1 VSQDG
6 FVSFFHQRFAKTVV
20 VLITMGASRA
30 DAEDAVQEAMIAAWK
45 NWESI
50 REPSAWV
57 RTTALRTLWKHHH
70 LVLQA
75 VPLEQPTLPPGGEPD
90 LLIFADEQRRV
101 LSFLRRLPVAQRTVA
116 ALYYDGL
123 TVQEIA
129 EVTGKPAATI
139 RSLLRY
145 ARRSI
150 KEVISSH

>member
-6 FVSFFHQRFAKTVV
+6 FVSFFHQRFAKTVIV
-20 VLITMGASRA
+20 MITMGASRA
-30 DAEDAVQEAMIAAWK
+30 DAEDAVQEAMIAAWR

-57 RTTALRTLWKHHH
+57 RTTALRALWKHDH
-70 LVLQA
+70 LVPAAAPLQEPA
-75 VPLEQPTLPPGGEPD
+75 SPPGSEPD

-101 LSFLRRLPVAQRTVA
+101 LSLLRRLPAAQRTVA

-123 TVQEIA
+123 TVPEIA
-129 EVTGKPAATI
+129 GAMGKPAATV
-139 RSLLRY
+139 RSLLRH

-150 KEVISSH
+150 KEVITSQ